1 MYPALIRSPTCR
13 RSVIAIALA
22 TTAGLFYL
30 YTDPRH
36 FRRRLIQRLWYLISK
51 RDLSEA
57 QLEREIIAEPEP
69 AIVADHT
76 QYVELNGHRLRIVHI
91 IHELGSKVPLLVF
104 LHGLGG
110 QASQWQNQLE
120 YFSQTAHVLAIDLL
134 GCGHSDVAFDWESYT
149 TKSLVNDVIS
159 LLTDRYQY
167 PSTVI
172 IAHAYGCSIA
182 AHVAASP
189 LIQPSLRGLVLIS
202 PKEHMEESQ
211 AKSQQ
216 TLRWVPDWMF
226 DIARTADRKGG
237 LSSKNVERFLGLDVD
252 DRLRRNQLRWNL
264 LSRTPVY
271 KRFVSGATFPTRSV
285 YQNIRTGVLL
295 ISGSED
301 KVTPPT
307 DVNVI
312 RNHLLGLDP
321 AETNWDSVGRTDGI
335 RVPEPYVIP
344 DVGHLPMVVHP
355 ELVNPVVSDFL
366 IKNCKLQ
373 TLSGAWQALHRTKGE
388 NKWDLKNYEKWART
402 APITDGPIGPSLFR
416 AMKVMRQT
424 DPGHC
429 PSAFLA
435 KYPEIGFIIDIS
447 NDTPPY
453 RASDFEHSRI
463 EYIKLRTVSK
473 IPPERRDV
481 DTFIATA
488 AACWEKKPDAQIAVH
503 CHYGFNRT
511 GFFICC
517 YMIERLG
524 VSVPDAIRHFAE
536 ARAPGI
542 RHAHF
547 VDELYLRYV
556 LPQRGS

>member
-1 MYPALIRSPTCR
+1 M
-13 RSVIAIALA
+13 
-22 TTAGLFYL
+22 
-30 YTDPRH
+30 
-36 FRRRLIQRLWYLISK
+36 
-51 RDLSEA
+51 
-57 QLEREIIAEPEP
+57 
-69 AIVADHT
+69 
-76 QYVELNGHRLRIVHI
+76 
-91 IHELGSKVPLLVF
+91 
-104 LHGLGG
+104 
-110 QASQWQNQLE
+110 
-120 YFSQTAHVLAIDLL
+120 
-134 GCGHSDVAFDWESYT
+134 
-149 TKSLVNDVIS
+149 
-159 LLTDRYQY
+159 
-167 PSTVI
+167 
-172 IAHAYGCSIA
+172 
-182 AHVAASP
+182 
-189 LIQPSLRGLVLIS
+189 
-202 PKEHMEESQ
+202 
-211 AKSQQ
+211 
-216 TLRWVPDWMF
+216 
-226 DIARTADRKGG
+226 
-237 LSSKNVERFLGLDVD
+237 
-252 DRLRRNQLRWNL
+252 
-264 LSRTPVY
+264 
-271 KRFVSGATFPTRSV
+271 
-285 YQNIRTGVLL
+285 
-295 ISGSED
+295 
-301 KVTPPT
+301 
-307 DVNVI
+307 I

-321 AETNWDSVGRTDGI
+321 AETNWDSVGRNDGI

-366 IKNCKLQ
+366 IKNCGLQ
-373 TLSGAWQALHRTKGE
+373 TLSGAWQALHRMKGE

-463 EYIKLRTVSK
+463 EYVKLRTVSK

-481 DTFIATA
+481 DTFITTA

-524 VSVPDAIRHFAE
+524 VSVPDAIRYFAE

-542 RHAHF
+542 R
-547 VDELYLRYV
+547 
-556 LPQRGS
+556 